1 MIQKISLLLKQM
13 KPLRVMLAILVLLL
27 CIFSPA
33 AGTRANYEGIAVLQT
48 LIMPAL
54 TPLVFMVLLLDALM
68 NRVWLIDA
76 KGDDAVKFR
85 NIMRIDLLMVVII
98 FIVWIPYFIAI
109 W

>member
-1 MIQKISLLLKQM
+1 MIQKIKLLLKQM
-13 KPLRVMLAILVLLL
+13 KPLRVMLAILALLL
-27 CIFSPA
+27 SIFSPA
-33 AGTRANYEGIAVLQT
+33 AGTSANYEGIAVLQT

-54 TPLVFMVLLLDALM
+54 TPLIFMVLLLDALM

-76 KGDDAVKFR
+76 KGDDVVKFR
-85 NIMRIDLLMVVII
+85 NIMRVDLLLVAII

>member
-1 MIQKISLLLKQM
+1 MKQKITNLLSQM
-13 KPLRVMLAILVLLL
+13 KPLRVMLAIIAIIL

-33 AGTRANYEGIAVLQT
+33 AGTKADYEGIAVLQT

-68 NRVWLIDA
+68 NRVWLVDA
-76 KGDDAVKFR
+76 KDDDAIKFR
-85 NIMRIDLLMVVII
+85 NIMRIDLLLVTII
-98 FIVWIPYFIAI
+98 FIVWIPYFIQI